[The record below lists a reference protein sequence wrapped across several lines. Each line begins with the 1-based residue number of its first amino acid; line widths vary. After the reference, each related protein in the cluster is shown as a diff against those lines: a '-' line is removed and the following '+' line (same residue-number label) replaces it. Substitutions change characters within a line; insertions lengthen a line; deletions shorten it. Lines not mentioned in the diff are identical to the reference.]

1 MNTDAMQWPEPAP
14 SLARAVAAEFRLLSE
29 IGRGGMGVVYLAEDT
44 RLLRRVAIKTLLPHM
59 ASDAQVRER
68 FVRESRTAAGLSHP
82 GIVPIFSAADQHGV
96 VYFIMGYV
104 HGESLADRLA
114 RSGPLPAREALLV
127 TRQVADAL
135 AFAHAAGVVHRDIK
149 AENVLIDQSGRAVI
163 TDFGI
168 ARMGDAQPLT
178 ATGTVLGSV
187 FYMSPEQVTAEALD
201 GRSDLYALGVLLYH
215 LLTGRFPYE
224 RSQAS
229 AVLVAHVTSPVP
241 SLRDVL
247 PDASSALDALVQRLL
262 AKSPD
267 QRTPSA
273 GALLEQIDDVLHDRT
288 PANLAVLAPRV
299 PAAGVVASDR
309 TAVAAVVV
317 PPAVV
322 PASRTTPTPSDAA
335 LSSAEAHQVWE
346 RAAALQAHTGVI
358 VPPPEFLLRT
368 PADGEPLTRGYD
380 VVVVKEAALEAG
392 IDAKYVERALL
403 ERADAHSLALADREA
418 VTLQVGE
425 SQQRPPSI
433 WMGAHNKLE
442 FEATL
447 DGEVPLDYFEEMVD
461 EARRAVGEMVN
472 VSVVGRTLTITTG
485 GTRQRQGN
493 VARELQIQV
502 AVRNGRTII
511 RAFEDLSP
519 TWGGLFGGVGFGAGL
534 GLSPLVFGLTLKFA
548 HDPVMAA
555 VGAVTAFLSAHGL
568 ARAIFV
574 HTSRKREQT
583 LRDLVQRLA
592 RQARAELAQQKK
604 LRP

>member
-44 RLLRRVAIKTLLPHM
+44 RLMRRVAIKTLLPHM

-114 RSGPLPAREALLV
+114 RSGPMPVREALLV
-127 TRQVADAL
+127 ARQVADAL
-135 AFAHAAGVVHRDIK
+135 VFAHAAGVVHRDIK
-149 AENVLIDQSGRAVI
+149 AENVLIDAAGRAVI

-215 LLTGRFPYE
+215 LVSGRFPYE
-224 RSQAS
+224 RPQAS

-241 SLRDVL
+241 SLRTVL
-247 PDASSALDALVQRLL
+247 PEASEALDTLIQRLL

-273 GALLEQIDDVLHDRT
+273 QALLEQIDDVLHERA
-288 PANLAVLAPRV
+288 PASVA
-299 PAAGVVASDR
+299 VVAR
-309 TAVAAVVV
+309 APLAA
-317 PPAVV
+317 V
-322 PASRTTPTPSDAA
+322 PASGRSTGVAPASTSQHAGQP

-358 VPPPEFLLRT
+358 VPPPAFLVRT

-380 VVVVKEAALEAG
+380 ALVVKEAALEAG
-392 IDAKYVERALL
+392 IDAKYVERALS
-403 ERADAHSLALADREA
+403 ERADAHAQALARREP
-418 VTLQVGE
+418 VELRVGDW
-425 SQQRPPSI
+425 QRNKPSR
-433 WMGAHNKLE
+433 WMGAYDKLE
-442 FEATL
+442 FESTV
-447 DGEVPLDYFEEMVD
+447 DGEVSLDFFEEMAD
-461 EARRAVGEMVN
+461 EARRALGELANVN
-472 VSVVGRTLTITTG
+472 VVGRTLTVTTG
-485 GTRQRQGN
+485 GGQRQSSMPR
-493 VARELQIQV
+493 VVQV
-502 AVRNGRTII
+502 QVSVRNGRTMI
-511 RAFEDLSP
+511 RAFEDLTS
-519 TWGGLFGGVGFGAGL
+519 TSGGLFGGVGFGAGM
-534 GLSPLVFGLTLKFA
+534 GLAPLAFGLTIKFA
-548 HDPVMAA
+548 HDPILAA
-555 VGAVTAFLSAHGL
+555 AGAAAAFLSAQGL
-568 ARAIFV
+568 ARLLFGK
-574 HTSRKREQT
+574 TSRKREQT
-583 LRDLVQRLA
+583 LRELVERLA
-592 RQARAELAQQKK
+592 RLARTELADRQKK